1 LNVTNSKKF
10 RLLHQKTETIQ
21 KFWLNQKQKTMK
33 AKLIWTT
40 VCILFAT
47 STMVKAVN
55 YRIQNSLPASC
66 HENIVNKL
74 TAPEVSKVNNADL
87 YELNNFNLPWNS
99 TDLVSTDTELNF
111 DDNLIHQETAV
122 SPINDGQS
130 ELWKI
135 LSACRDRICKIPVGM
150 EGFMSLESWQVDDHV
165 WCNEFSMIVFTG
177 E

>member
-1 LNVTNSKKF
+1 
-10 RLLHQKTETIQ
+10 
-21 KFWLNQKQKTMK
+21 MK

-47 STMVKAVN
+47 STMVNAVN
-55 YRIQNSLPASC
+55 YRIQNSPLASC
-66 HENIVNKL
+66 HENIVNQL
-74 TAPEVSKVNNADL
+74 TTPEVSKLNDADL
-87 YELNNFNLPWNS
+87 CDLNNFNLPWNY
-99 TDLVSTDTELNF
+99 TDVVSPDTELNF
-111 DDNLIHQETAV
+111 DGTLIRQETAISQV
-122 SPINDGQS
+122 NDGQT

-150 EGFMSLESWQVDDHV
+150 EGFMSMESWQVDDHV